1 MSKVSAHQ
9 ALPQHQLSHP
19 YAAETATSTLHT
31 FSLVAKYILVL
42 RLLQVNVLTPPSTEV
57 MH

>member
-1 MSKVSAHQ
+1 MPKVSAHL

-19 YAAETATSTLHT
+19 YAAETATSTLHA
-31 FSLVAKYILVL
+31 FSLVANNVLVL

>member
-1 MSKVSAHQ
+1 MPKVSAHLT
-9 ALPQHQLSHP
+9 LPQHQLSHP
-19 YAAETATSTLHT
+19 YTAETATPT
-31 FSLVAKYILVL
+31 FSLVAKYVL

>member
-1 MSKVSAHQ
+1 MPKVSAHLT
-9 ALPQHQLSHP
+9 LPQHQLSHP
-19 YAAETATSTLHT
+19 YTAETATPT
-31 FSLVAKYILVL
+31 FSLVAKYVLVL